1 MQNESISES
10 LTYVSDEPD
19 IKTLKYAYD
28 QTVTELEAYF
38 DLCRTSYDDR
48 RNWWPGKSRDHRK
61 HGADAFPWE
70 GASDVECHV
79 IDERITRLV
88 SLFMASLNRA
98 NVRAFPVES
107 GDIARSKVVSGFLKW
122 MVSSGY
128 IPRFYREMELGAN
141 YLLERGIL
149 ITYVGWQREDRR
161 FIQQLDLSQIAQM
174 SPEIADAINSGEMD
188 DELILLIQNIF
199 PGTTPK
205 RAKKAIKE
213 LRKNGVAELPVVR
226 RQVNAPEVKT
236 LAPDGDFFFPP
247 YVTDPQR
254 APYCFWRTYYTP
266 QELENKVVTDGW
278 DEGFVEHVIDKYRGV
293 NIDSIEREQ
302 EGRRSISL
310 TDNAYEAEEL
320 IEICYGYQRLVDPED
335 GAEGIYCTVFHKEF
349 SGDEFTQGYAKFEL
363 LNGYEDYPVVV
374 TRLSEDGKR
383 LYDASTIP
391 SILRGIQNQV
401 KVERDS
407 RIDRNSLATLPPI
420 LHPVGQAPTD
430 WGPGRMIPYRR
441 KGDLDFAPTPA
452 YNTGSLEMEN
462 TMLELADRL
471 VGLDETSSISQV
483 RKQFLVDKFLSH
495 TAEVLRMA
503 YKCFQR
509 FGPDEVFFRVTGIP
523 DPQVLNKGNPDENF
537 DILINFDVQNT
548 DPETVQNKLQQFV
561 ALNQLN
567 ANGRMN
573 VDSLLDIAA
582 ASIDPIMADAVL
594 QPVESAQQQVV
605 KDVTDDL
612 TKIFSGIE
620 MPARP
625 AGAQIALQVI
635 QQYAQQPDVAQR
647 LQQDEAF
654 AARLEKYAGQY
665 TFQMQQA
672 QNAQIGRVGTAP
684 AQMGD
689 ISTQNVMSESKP
701 TFAYFLQASCC

>member
-1 MQNESISES
+1 MQNESVSES

-19 IKTLKYAYD
+19 ITTIRYAYD

-48 RNWWPGKSRDHRK
+48 RNFWPGKSRDHRK

-70 GASDVECHV
+70 GASDIECHV

-88 SLFMASLNRA
+88 SLLMASLNRA

-128 IPRFYREMELGAN
+128 IPRYKNEMELAAN

-161 FIQQLDLSQIAQM
+161 FIQVLDLNQIAEM
-174 SPEIADAINSGEMD
+174 SPEIFQAIESGVADE
-188 DELILLIQNIF
+188 ELILLMQNVF
-199 PGTTPK
+199 DGVTEK
-205 RAKKAIKE
+205 RAKKALKE

-254 APYCFWRTYYTP
+254 APYCFWRTYYTA

-278 DEGFVEHVIDKYRGV
+278 DEGFVEHVIEKYRGV
-293 NIDSIEREQ
+293 SIDSIEREQ

-320 IEICYGYQRLVDPED
+320 IEICYAYQRLIDHED

-349 SGDEFTQGYAKFEL
+349 SGNELTQGYAKFEL

-374 TRLSEDGKR
+374 TRLSEDSKR
-383 LYDASTIP
+383 LYDATTIP
-391 SILRGIQNQV
+391 SVLRGIQNQV

-420 LHPVGQAPTD
+420 LHPVGQAPND

-441 KGDLDFAPTPA
+441 KGDLDFAPAPS
-452 YNTGSLEMEN
+452 YNSGSLEMEN
-462 TMLELADRL
+462 TMLQLADRL

-483 RKQFLVDKFLSH
+483 RKQFLVDKFLNH

-548 DPETVQNKLQQFV
+548 DPETVQAKLQQFV
-561 ALNQLN
+561 SLNQLN

-573 VDSLLDIAA
+573 VDNLLDIAA

-594 QPVESAQQQVV
+594 EPVEMAQQQVV

-635 QQYAQQPDVAQR
+635 QQYTQQPDVAQR
-647 LQQDEAF
+647 AQQDEAF
-654 AARLEKYAGQY
+654 RARLEKYAGQY
-665 TFQMQQA
+665 TFQMQQS

-689 ISTQNVMSESKP
+689 VSTQN
-701 TFAYFLQASCC
+701 L

>member
-1 MQNESISES
+1 MQNESVSES

-28 QTVTELEAYF
+28 QTVTELEGYF

-128 IPRFYREMELGAN
+128 IPRFHREMELGAN

-161 FIQQLDLSQIAQM
+161 FIQSLDLNQIAQM
-174 SPEIADAINSGEMD
+174 SPEIADAINSAEMD
-188 DELILLIQNIF
+188 DELVLLIQNIF
-199 PGTTPK
+199 PGTTTK
-205 RAKKAIKE
+205 RAKKAIKD
-213 LRKNGVAELPVVR
+213 LRKNGTAELPVVR

-383 LYDASTIP
+383 LYDATTIP
-391 SILRGIQNQV
+391 SVLRGIQNQV

-452 YNTGSLEMEN
+452 YNTGSLEMER
-462 TMLELADRL
+462 TQLDLADRL

-503 YKCFQR
+503 YRCFQR

-548 DPETVQNKLQQFV
+548 DPETVQAKLQQFV

-573 VDSLLDIAA
+573 VDNLLDIAA

-635 QQYAQQPDVAQR
+635 QQYAQQPDIAQR

-654 AARLEKYAGQY
+654 AARMEKYAGQY

-684 AQMGD
+684 AQMGE
-689 ISTQNVMSESKP
+689 IQTQGM
-701 TFAYFLQASCC
+701 Q

>member
-1 MQNESISES
+1 MNSDSASEA
-10 LTYVSDEPD
+10 LTYLSDEPD
-19 IKTLKYAYD
+19 IRTLNYAYD
-28 QTVTELEAYF
+28 QTVTELEGYF
-38 DLCRTSYDDR
+38 DLCRDSYDDR
-48 RNWWPGKSRDHRK
+48 RNLWPGKSQDHRK

-70 GASDVECHV
+70 GASDIECHV

-88 SLFMASLNRA
+88 SLFMASLRRA

-107 GDIARSKVVSGFLKW
+107 GDIARSKLVSGFLKW

-149 ITYVGWQREDRR
+149 ISYVGWHQEDRSYKQE
-161 FIQQLDLSQIAQM
+161 IDIEQIAQI
-174 SPEIADAINSGEMD
+174 SPDIYRAIQSGDQDE
-188 DELILLIQNIF
+188 ELIILMQNTF
-199 PGTTPK
+199 GGVTEK
-205 RAKKAIKE
+205 RARKALKE
-213 LRKNGVAELPVVR
+213 LRKKGSTELPIVR

-266 QELENKVVTDGW
+266 QELQNKVSTDGW
-278 DEGFVEHVIDKYRGV
+278 DEDFVNHVIDKFSGV

-302 EGRRSISL
+302 EGRRSVSL
-310 TDNAYEAEEL
+310 TDNYYEAEEL
-320 IEICYGYQRLVDPED
+320 IEIIYGYQRLVDPED
-335 GAEGIYCTVFHKEF
+335 GSEGIYCTIFHKDF
-349 SGDEFTQGYAKFEL
+349 NGDNVTPGYAKFEL

-383 LYDASTIP
+383 LYDSQTLP
-391 SILRGIQNQV
+391 SLLRGIQNQV

-420 LHPVGQAPTD
+420 LHPVGQAPSD

-441 KGDLDFAPTPA
+441 KGDLDFAPVPQ
-452 YNTGSLEMEN
+452 YNNGSLEMEN
-462 TMLELADRL
+462 TLTSLADRI
-471 VGLDETSSISQV
+471 VGLDEDSRISAV
-483 RKQFLVDKFLSH
+483 RQQFLVDKFLSH

-503 YKCFQR
+503 FRCFQR

-523 DPQVLNKGNPDENF
+523 DPQVFNKGNPDENF

-548 DPETVQNKLQQFV
+548 DPETVKNKLQQFT
-561 ALNQLN
+561 QLVPFN
-567 ANGRMN
+567 VNNRMN
-573 VDSLLDIAA
+573 MDGFLDIAA
-582 ASIDPIMADAVL
+582 QEIDPIMADAIL
-594 QPVESAQQQVV
+594 QPVETAQQQVV

-612 TKIFSGIE
+612 AKIFAGIE

-625 AGAQIALQVI
+625 AGAQIAMQVI
-635 QQYAQQPDVAQR
+635 QQYTQQPDVAQR
-647 LQQDEAF
+647 VQSDEAF
-654 AARLEKYAGQY
+654 AARLQKYAGQY

-672 QNAQIGRVGTAP
+672 QNAEIGRVGTAP
-684 AQMGD
+684 TQMGN
-689 ISTQNVMSESKP
+689 IQTQN
-701 TFAYFLQASCC
+701 L

>member
-1 MQNESISES
+1 MQNDIVSES

-19 IKTLKYAYD
+19 IKTLHFAYD
-28 QTVTELEAYF
+28 QTVTELESYF

-48 RNWWPGKSRDHRK
+48 RNWWAGKSRDHRK

-70 GASDVECHV
+70 GASDMECHL

-88 SLFMASLNRA
+88 SLFMSSLKRA
-98 NVRAFPVES
+98 NVKAFPVES
-107 GDIARSKVVSGFLKW
+107 KDIARSRVVSGFLKW
-122 MVSSGY
+122 MITSGY
-128 IPRFYREMELGAN
+128 IPRFFREMELGAN
-141 YLLERGIL
+141 YLMERGIL
-149 ITYVGWQREDRR
+149 MTYVGWQREDRR
-161 FIQQLDLSQIAQM
+161 FLQQLNLNQIAQV
-174 SPEIADAINSGEMD
+174 SPEIFNAINSELAD
-188 DELILLIQNIF
+188 DELILMLQNTF
-199 PGTTPK
+199 EGVTEK
-205 RAKKAIKE
+205 RAKKALKD
-213 LRKNGVAELPVVR
+213 LRKGGFAELPVVR
-226 RQVNAPEVKT
+226 RQVNAPDVKT

-278 DEGFVEHVIDKYRGV
+278 DEDFVDYVIDKYRGV
-293 NIDSIEREQ
+293 TIDSIEREQ

-310 TDNAYEAEEL
+310 TDNAYEADEL
-320 IEICYGYQRLVDPED
+320 IEICYGYQRLIDPED

-349 SGDEFTQGYAKFEL
+349 TGNDLAPGYAKFEL

-374 TRLSEDGKR
+374 TKLSEDSKR
-383 LYDASTIP
+383 LYDTMTIP

-407 RIDRNSLATLPPI
+407 RVDRNSLATLPPI
-420 LHPVGQAPTD
+420 LHPVGQAPSD

-441 KGDLDFAPTPA
+441 KGDLDFAPTPPPP
-452 YNTGSLEMEN
+452 TGSVEMES
-462 TMLELADRL
+462 TLTELADKL
-471 VGLDETSSISQV
+471 VGLDDSNISQV

-495 TAEVLRMA
+495 TAEVIRMA

-509 FGPDEVFFRVTGIP
+509 FGPDEVFFRVTGVP
-523 DPQVLNKGNPDENF
+523 DPQLLSKGDPDENF
-537 DILINFDVQNT
+537 DIMINFDVQNS
-548 DPETVQNKLQQFV
+548 DPDTVEKKLSQFV
-561 ALNQLN
+561 QLNQLN
-567 ANGRMN
+567 ANGRLN

-582 ASIDPIMADAVL
+582 SSIDPVMADAIL
-594 QPVESAQQQVV
+594 QPVEDAQQQVV

-612 TKIFSGIE
+612 AKIFAGIE

-625 AGAQIALQVI
+625 SGAQIAMQVI
-635 QQYAQQPDVAQR
+635 QQYLQQPDVAAR
-647 LQQDEAF
+647 AQQDPSF
-654 AARLEKYAGQY
+654 AARIEKYMGQY

-684 AQMGD
+684 AQMGEVQ
-689 ISTQNVMSESKP
+689 TQN
-701 TFAYFLQASCC
+701 L

>member
-1 MQNESISES
+1 MLNDSISES
-10 LTYVSDEPD
+10 LTYVQDEPD
-19 IKTLKYAYD
+19 IKTLRYAYD
-28 QTVTELEAYF
+28 QTVTELESYF

-48 RNWWPGKSRDHRK
+48 RNFWPGKSRDHRK
-61 HGADAFPWE
+61 HGSDAFPWE
-70 GASDVECHV
+70 GASDMECHL

-88 SLFMASLNRA
+88 SLFMSSLNRA

-107 GDIARSKVVSGFLKW
+107 SDIARSKIVSGFLKW
-122 MVSSGY
+122 MVTSGY
-128 IPRFYREMELGAN
+128 IPRFYKEMELGAN

-149 ITYVGWQREDRR
+149 LTYIGWQQEDRR
-161 FIQQLDLSQIAQM
+161 FLQKLDLNQIAQI
-174 SPEIADAINSGEMD
+174 SPEIAEAVQDSNMD
-188 DELILLIQNIF
+188 DELVVIMQNVF
-199 PGTTPK
+199 PGVTPK
-205 RAKKAIKE
+205 RAKKTIKE
-213 LRKNGVAELPVVR
+213 LRKNGTAELPVVR
-226 RQVNAPEVKT
+226 RQVNAPDVKT
-236 LAPDGDFFFPP
+236 LAPDGDFFFPT

-278 DEGFVEHVIDKYRGV
+278 DEDFVEYVIEKYRGV

-302 EGRRSISL
+302 EGRRSLSL

-320 IEICYGYQRLVDPED
+320 IELCYGYQRLIDQED
-335 GAEGIYCTVFHKEF
+335 GAEGIYCTVFHREF
-349 SGDEFTQGYAKFEL
+349 DGNEIAPGYAKFEL

-374 TRLSEDGKR
+374 TKLSEDSKR
-383 LYDASTIP
+383 LYDTTTIP
-391 SILRGIQNQV
+391 SVLRGIQNQV

-407 RIDRNSLATLPPI
+407 RVDRNSLATLPPI

-441 KGDLDFAPTPA
+441 KGDLDFAPAPA
-452 YNTGSLEMEN
+452 YNNGSAEME
-462 TMLELADRL
+462 TTLTTLADRL
-471 VGLDETSSISQV
+471 VGLDDSPISQV

-537 DILINFDVQNT
+537 DIMINFDVLNT
-548 DPETVQNKLQQFV
+548 DPETVQAKLQQFV

-567 ANGRMN
+567 ANGRLN
-573 VDSLLDIAA
+573 VDALLDVAA
-582 ASIDPIMADAVL
+582 ASIDPVMADAIL
-594 QPVESAQQQVV
+594 QPVENAQQQVV

-612 TKIFSGIE
+612 TKIFAGIE

-625 AGAQIALQVI
+625 AGAQIAMQVI
-635 QQYAQQPDVAQR
+635 QQYSQQPDIAQR
-647 LQQDEAF
+647 LEQDEIF
-654 AARLEKYAGQY
+654 RARMEKYAGQY

-672 QNAQIGRVGTAP
+672 QNAQIGRVGTQP
-684 AQMGD
+684 AQMGS
-689 ISTQNVMSESKP
+689 IQTQGM
-701 TFAYFLQASCC
+701 

>member
-1 MQNESISES
+1 MNNESISES
-10 LTYVSDEPD
+10 LTYLQDEPD
-19 IKTLKYAYD
+19 IKTLRYAYD

-70 GASDVECHV
+70 GASDIECHV

-88 SLFMASLNRA
+88 SLFMSALKRA

-107 GDIARSKVVSGFLKW
+107 SDVARSKLVSGFLKW

-149 ITYVGWQREDRR
+149 ITYVGWHREDRR
-161 FIQQLDLSQIAQM
+161 FLQKLDINQIAQI
-174 SPEIADAINSGEMD
+174 SPEVALAIQEGTND
-188 DELILLIQNIF
+188 DDLVALLQATF
-199 PGTTPK
+199 EGTSPK
-205 RAKKAIKE
+205 RAKKALKE
-213 LRKNGVAELPVVR
+213 LRKDGETELPVVR
-226 RQVNAPEVKT
+226 RQINAPEVKT

-254 APYCFWRTYYTP
+254 APYCFWRTYYTA
-266 QELENKVVTDGW
+266 QELENKVVTEGW
-278 DEGFVEHVIDKYRGV
+278 DEDFVDYVIEHYRGV
-293 NIDSIEREQ
+293 NVDSIEREQ

-320 IEICYGYQRLVDPED
+320 IEITYGYQRLIDQED
-335 GAEGIYCTVFHKEF
+335 GSEGIYCTVFHRQF
-349 SGDEFTQGYAKFEL
+349 DGDPTTLGYAKFEL

-374 TRLSEDGKR
+374 TKLSEDSKR
-383 LYDASTIP
+383 LYDTNTIP
-391 SILRGIQNQV
+391 SVLRGIQNQV

-420 LHPVGQAPTD
+420 LHPVGQAPSD

-452 YNTGSLEMEN
+452 YNQGSLEMEQ
-462 TMLELADRL
+462 TQQTQADRL
-471 VGLDETSSISQV
+471 VGLDEGSAISQI
-483 RKQFLVDKFLSH
+483 RQQFLVDKFLSH

-503 YKCFQR
+503 YRCFQR
-509 FGPDEVFFRVTGIP
+509 FGPDEVFFRVTGTP
-523 DPQVLNKGNPDENF
+523 DPIQFNKGNPDENF

-548 DPETVQNKLQQFV
+548 DPETVKSKLQQFV
-561 ALNQLN
+561 QLNQLN
-567 ANGRMN
+567 ANNRLN
-573 VDSLLDIAA
+573 VDNLLDIAA
-582 ASIDPIMADAVL
+582 AEIDPVMADAVL
-594 QPVESAQQQVV
+594 QPVETAQQEMV
-605 KDVTDDL
+605 KNVTDDL
-612 TKIFSGIE
+612 AKIYSGIE

-625 AGAQIALQVI
+625 SGAQIAIQVI
-635 QQYAQQPDVAQR
+635 QQYSSQPDIAQR
-647 LQQDEAF
+647 LQTDPAF
-654 AARLEKYAGQY
+654 AERLQKYAGQY

-672 QNAQIGRVGTAP
+672 QNAEIGRVGTAP
-684 AQMGD
+684 AQMGE
-689 ISTQNVMSESKP
+689 IETQN
-701 TFAYFLQASCC
+701 L

>member
-1 MQNESISES
+1 MQNDTISES
-10 LTYVSDEPD
+10 LTYLGQEPD
-19 IKTLKYAYD
+19 IKTLRFAYD

-70 GASDVECHV
+70 GASDIECHV

-88 SLFMASLNRA
+88 SLFMSALKRA

-107 GDIARSKVVSGFLKW
+107 SDIARSKLVSGFLKW

-161 FIQQLDLSQIAQM
+161 FLQKLDINQIAQI
-174 SPEIADAINSGEMD
+174 SPEVALAIQEGKS
-188 DELILLIQNIF
+188 DEDLIVLLQATF
-199 PGTTPK
+199 EGTTEK
-205 RAKKAIKE
+205 RAKKALKE
-213 LRKNGVAELPVVR
+213 LRKDGESELPIVR
-226 RQVNAPEVKT
+226 RQINAPEVKT

-266 QELENKVVTDGW
+266 QELENKVVTEGW
-278 DEGFVEHVIDKYRGV
+278 DEDFVDYIIQHFRGV

-320 IEICYGYQRLVDPED
+320 IEITYAYQRLIDQED
-335 GAEGIYCTVFHKEF
+335 GSEGIYCTVFHRDF
-349 SGDEFTQGYAKFEL
+349 SGNEITQGYAKFEL

-374 TRLSEDGKR
+374 TKLSEDSKR
-383 LYDASTIP
+383 LYDTNTIP
-391 SILRGIQNQV
+391 SVLRGIQNQV

-441 KGDLDFAPTPA
+441 KGDLDFAPTPS
-452 YNTGSLEMEN
+452 YNSGSVEMEQ
-462 TMLELADRL
+462 TQLSQADRL
-471 VGLDETSSISQV
+471 VGLDEGSQISQI
-483 RKQFLVDKFLSH
+483 RQQFLVDKFLSH

-503 YKCFQR
+503 YRCFQR
-509 FGPDEVFFRVTGIP
+509 FGPDEVFFRVTGTP
-523 DPQVLNKGNPDENF
+523 DPIQFNKGNPDENF

-548 DPETVQNKLQQFV
+548 DPDTVKNKLQQFV
-561 ALNQLN
+561 QLNQLN
-567 ANGRMN
+567 ANNRLN

-582 ASIDPIMADAVL
+582 AEIDPVMADAVL
-594 QPVESAQQQVV
+594 QPVETAQQEMV
-605 KDVTDDL
+605 KNVTDDL
-612 TKIFSGIE
+612 AKIYSGIE
-620 MPARP
+620 VPARP
-625 AGAQIALQVI
+625 AGAQIAIQVI
-635 QQYAQQPDVAQR
+635 QQYTQQPDVAQR
-647 LQQDEAF
+647 VQTDEAF
-654 AARLEKYAGQY
+654 NARLQKYAGQY

-689 ISTQNVMSESKP
+689 IETQN
-701 TFAYFLQASCC
+701 L